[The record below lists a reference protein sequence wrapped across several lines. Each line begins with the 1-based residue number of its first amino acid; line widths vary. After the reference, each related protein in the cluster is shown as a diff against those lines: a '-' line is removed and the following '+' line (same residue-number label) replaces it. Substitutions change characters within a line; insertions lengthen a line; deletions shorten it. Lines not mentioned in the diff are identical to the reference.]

1 MLPTNSCSSPTMS
14 SPELKKV
21 TVSLPKR
28 LDRSSERWHHYLT
41 IDLIW
46 YVLGYTLFHP
56 WTSWILVLCLRAQY
70 TKYHAPEMKIAMA
83 WAMLMS
89 AIGIFHIFSERL
101 AFGSPR
107 EVDLSDEVIVITG
120 GVDGLGGL
128 LAETYGMR
136 NANVAVLDTKRVDD
150 EEAEE
155 KGVLYYQCDV
165 SDAKQVEAVAAE
177 IVEDVSLMSCR
188 EEARC

>member
-1 MLPTNSCSSPTMS
+1 MS
-14 SPELKKV
+14 SHKLKEV
-21 TVSLPKR
+21 PVSLPKKQAHS
-28 LDRSSERWHHYLT
+28 DEPWHRHLT

-56 WTSWILVLCLRAQY
+56 WVACILVLCLRAQY
-70 TKYHAPEMKIAMA
+70 TPWHALEMRIAIG
-83 WAMLMS
+83 WAMLMCT
-89 AIGIFHIFSERL
+89 IGIFNIFSDRI
-101 AFGSPR
+101 AYGVPR

-136 NANVAVLDTKRVDD
+136 NANVAVLDTKKVSDD
-150 EEAEE
+150 EAEE

-165 SDAKQVEAVAAE
+165 SDPKQVEAVAAE
-177 IVEDVSLMSCR
+177 IMEDVSPLPYLAKSVPN
-188 EEARC
+188 